1 MKKHA
6 PEVWARY
13 VVIVGAFLFVLDL
26 FLDWQK
32 ADIDVAG
39 VVSVH
44 AASSGWAG
52 WGVVAGILA
61 IAVIVAAVTRRAAW
75 TLGLAAAMLVATAL
89 LAFTGDADVATGVVG
104 VAVDTTLWPA
114 WVGLVLA
121 AVTTA
126 AAAVPFVPALAATPP
141 RGLTPHGTA

>member
-13 VVIVGAFLFVLDL
+13 VVVVGAFLFVLVL

-32 ADIDVAG
+32 ADVEVAR
-39 VVSVH
+39 VVSIH
-44 AASSGWAG
+44 ATSSGWAG
-52 WGVVAGILA
+52 WGFVAGILA
-61 IAVIVAAVTRRAAW
+61 IAVIATAATRRAAW
-75 TLGLAAAMLVATAL
+75 TLGLAAAMLVATVL
-89 LAFTGDADVATGVVG
+89 TAFTGDADVSTPNVG
-104 VAVDTTLWPA
+104 VAVDKTLWPA

-126 AAAVPFVPALAATPP
+126 AAAVPFLPSLGTSP